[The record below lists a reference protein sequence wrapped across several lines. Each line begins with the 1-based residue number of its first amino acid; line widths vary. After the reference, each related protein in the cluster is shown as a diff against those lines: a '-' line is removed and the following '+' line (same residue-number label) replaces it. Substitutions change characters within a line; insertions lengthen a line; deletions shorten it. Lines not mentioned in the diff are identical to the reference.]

1 MDLERRKHPRTKPA
15 KLSYIRFNQDNGGVV
30 LDASIDGLSFQTVG
44 PIDPSST
51 VKLTI
56 SPSVKSSISAS
67 GRIIWTDESG
77 KKGGLEFVD
86 VPVETADLLNSWLSQ
101 PAPAPVETAEVVA
114 SIPEAPGTILE
125 EPPQSAIGVA
135 GEDYPAAPAPVRP
148 TFSAPP
154 AATPSPAYSNFVPS
168 MFAGVTQAPAL
179 HELSTFELAAQPARP
194 RFVRGVATGI
204 IVAVLILLPLMYVF
218 NFRQEFGRSLI
229 RLGERIVSSPPSQS
243 QADQPV
249 TPPDKQPDNRQAD
262 VTPSAATDPQT
273 SKASS
278 DSAEAAQP
286 QQPAPPQPDPSDAQT
301 STPAPA
307 PSANAE
313 SAAIR
318 RSQATPPP
326 ASFPLST
333 PATPNELWTA
343 VSHGDTNSEVALARL
358 YLTGHG
364 VPKSCK
370 QARVLLQ
377 AASQK
382 GNQDA
387 INELR
392 RVLIRGCP

>member
-56 SPSVKSSISAS
+56 SPSVKTSISAS
-67 GRIIWTDESG
+67 GRIIWTDDSG
-77 KKGGLEFVD
+77 KKGGLEFLN

-101 PAPAPVETAEVVA
+101 PAPAETADVVT
-114 SIPEAPGTILE
+114 SIPDAPGTILE
-125 EPPQSAIGVA
+125 ETSQSAIGVP
-135 GEDYPAAPAPVRP
+135 GEDYPAAPAPLRP
-148 TFSAPP
+148 AHSAPP
-154 AATPSPAYSNFVPS
+154 AATPSPIPSASSFVPS

-179 HELSTFELAAQPARP
+179 HELSPFELTAQPARP

-229 RLGERIVSSPPSQS
+229 RLGERIVSAPPSQT

-249 TPPDKQPDNRQAD
+249 TPPDKQPENRQAD
-262 VTPSAATDPQT
+262 VAPSATNPAASQT
-273 SKASS
+273 SSS
-278 DSAEAAQP
+278 DSAAAAQP
-286 QQPAPPQPDPSDAQT
+286 QPIPPPDPSDAQT
-301 STPAPA
+301 SAPPDT

-313 SAAIR
+313 SSPAR
-318 RSQATPPP
+318 RPQATPP
-326 ASFPLST
+326 AAAFTSST
-333 PATPNELWTA
+333 PTTPDELWTA

>member
-67 GRIIWTDESG
+67 GRIVWTDDSG
-77 KKGGLEFVD
+77 KKGGLEFLN

-101 PAPAPVETAEVVA
+101 PAPVETAEVVT
-114 SIPEAPGTILE
+114 SIPDAPAKISE
-125 EPPQSAIGVA
+125 QPQQSAIGVP
-135 GEDYPAAPAPVRP
+135 GEDYPAVPAPVRP
-148 TFSAPP
+148 TRSAPP
-154 AATPSPAYSNFVPS
+154 AVTPSPSLASSNFVPS

-179 HELSTFELAAQPARP
+179 HEFSTFDLAAQPARP

-249 TPPDKQPDNRQAD
+249 TPPNKPSDNRQAD

-286 QQPAPPQPDPSDAQT
+286 QQPAPQQPDPSDAQT
-301 STPAPA
+301 SEPAA
-307 PSANAE
+307 SPSANPE
-313 SAAIR
+313 SSPVR

-333 PATPNELWTA
+333 PTTPDELWTA